1 MSAFL
6 HMKLETMSPGNAKK
20 IFIAYAD
27 AALAYSLKRIG
38 RQARRLKLFD
48 EVILYT
54 PADLSDDIRAH
65 PLMQHS
71 RGGGYW
77 LWKPWLIQKT
87 LLEHNPGD
95 IVVYVDAGST
105 LRKSPEWESLF
116 GMMAQYDTLCF
127 QYAETV
133 PEFAR
138 WGNASTKI
146 KYWTKKQMLD
156 FFDNYFQDTAY
167 RDNRKIMGGLI
178 FMKNP
183 ENSLLRQWLDITLH
197 HPELIV
203 DPTPEEMQDQEP
215 GFAYHKHEQSVI
227 TALAYYDKTVCMI
240 PETYEK
246 YRPDTFAWASRCRA
260 AGFKEYLLWSTK
272 TRLRL
277 LLGDTVI
284 DNLKKAHGR

>member
-1 MSAFL
+1 
-6 HMKLETMSPGNAKK
+6 MKH

-38 RQARRLKLFD
+38 RQARRLKIFD

-54 PADLSDDIRAH
+54 PADLSDELKAH
-65 PLMQHS
+65 PLMQYR

-77 LWKPWLIQKT
+77 AWKPWLIQKT
-87 LLEHNPGD
+87 LREHEPGD
-95 IVVYVDAGST
+95 IVVYADAGST
-105 LRKSPEWESLF
+105 LRKSPEWDRLFSL
-116 GMMAQYDTLCF
+116 MEQYDTLCF

-138 WGNASTKI
+138 WGNASTRI
-146 KYWTKKQMLD
+146 KYWTKKQTLD
-156 FFDNYFQDTAY
+156 YFDQYFQDSAY
-167 RDNRKIMGGLI
+167 RENCKVMGGLL

-183 ENSLLRQWLDITLH
+183 ENSLLRQWLDITLN

-203 DPTPEEMQDQEP
+203 DPTEKELKEQDP
-215 GFAYHKHEQSVI
+215 GFAYHKHEQSII

-246 YRPDTFAWASRCRA
+246 YSPDSFAWASRCRA
-260 AGFKEYLLWSTK
+260 ANFKEFCTWQIK
-272 TRLRL
+272 TSARRV
-277 LLGDTVI
+277 LGDKSVEKMKRV
-284 DNLKKAHGR
+284 LG